1 MKITRID
8 DQLIDQLF
16 ADYKSTYGGVRNDFF
31 APAYLV
37 AEHEIPIDRALLQT
51 TFGGRDY
58 GFDAFHFDPATGN
71 LYLYQFKWSEDAT
84 LFKDCYRR
92 MIDAGIDRI
101 FIGSYQ
107 DAKQNQALLQIKS
120 LLLEKKSLVNGVF
133 IRFVFKGDPK
143 DAENSSVL
151 PKLQE
156 DLESKKYLIDQ
167 FFGREVNLVIDY
179 RSSRGRIGGVAVQ
192 TKTHSYLIDFGNET
206 VKKGPGGELMHMGS
220 VKLCELN
227 SMLEEMRQR
236 LLDRNIRS
244 GLTGDESPNR
254 AITRSLRDIV
264 LDEKTDPAVF
274 FFNHNGI
281 TMFAQKLEREDGGY
295 KITEPRILNG
305 AQTITS
311 FNKFLA
317 KYSDHPKL
325 KSNRDRLER
334 IEVPCR
340 IITDASDEFVI
351 SVTVNNNRQN
361 PVKPWALR
369 ANDMIQLQLADK
381 FQQDLKI
388 YYERQENAFHNL
400 TDEDLERMEIEQQ
413 KAIELRRLAST
424 FLISDG
430 EVDKASRLPEVFDDD
445 KAYSSVFGKFR
456 LNADSRRILL
466 CYKVQFKLRRLTDEI
481 ESRGYQKYWFA
492 RLARNLT
499 WALICQGMLND
510 PEAEEYADK
519 YGSYMSV
526 EAGFMEWMREIAA
539 NKVRLLL
546 SDLIA
551 IDQYRQRMEEE
562 RYDFLRTRAAYD
574 VCMDRAYKRWKWVGQ
589 RLR

>member
-1 MKITRID
+1 M
-8 DQLIDQLF
+8 
-16 ADYKSTYGGVRNDFF
+16 
-31 APAYLV
+31 
-37 AEHEIPIDRALLQT
+37 
-51 TFGGRDY
+51 
-58 GFDAFHFDPATGN
+58 
-71 LYLYQFKWSEDAT
+71 
-84 LFKDCYRR
+84 
-92 MIDAGIDRI
+92 
-101 FIGSYQ
+101 
-107 DAKQNQALLQIKS
+107 
-120 LLLEKKSLVNGVF
+120 
-133 IRFVFKGDPK
+133 
-143 DAENSSVL
+143 
-151 PKLQE
+151 
-156 DLESKKYLIDQ
+156 
-167 FFGREVNLVIDY
+167 
-179 RSSRGRIGGVAVQ
+179 
-192 TKTHSYLIDFGNET
+192 
-206 VKKGPGGELMHMGS
+206 
-220 VKLCELN
+220 
-227 SMLEEMRQR
+227 
-236 LLDRNIRS
+236 
-244 GLTGDESPNR
+244 
-254 AITRSLRDIV
+254 
-264 LDEKTDPAVF
+264 
-274 FFNHNGI
+274 
-281 TMFAQKLEREDGGY
+281 
-295 KITEPRILNG
+295 
-305 AQTITS
+305 
-311 FNKFLA
+311 
-317 KYSDHPKL
+317 
-325 KSNRDRLER
+325 
-334 IEVPCR
+334 PCR

>member
-16 ADYKSTYGGVRNDFF
+16 ADYKKTYGGVRNDFF

-37 AEHEIPIDRALLQT
+37 AEHQITIEKALLQT

-58 GFDAFHFDPATGN
+58 GFDGFHFDQTTGN
-71 LYLYQFKWSEDAT
+71 LYLYQFKWSDDAT

-101 FIGSYQ
+101 FTGSYQ

-120 LLLEKKSLVNGVF
+120 LLLEKKALVNAVF

-151 PKLQE
+151 SKLQE
-156 DLESKKYLIDQ
+156 DLESKKYLIDN

-179 RSSRGRIGGVAVQ
+179 RSSRGHIGGVAVQ
-192 TKTHSYLIDFGNET
+192 TKTHTYSIDFGDET
-206 VKKGPGGELMHMGS
+206 LKKGPGGELMHVGS
-220 VKLCELN
+220 VKLHQLN
-227 SMLEEMRQR
+227 SMFEEMRQR
-236 LLDRNIRS
+236 LFDRNIRS

-254 AITRSLRDIV
+254 AITRSLREIV
-264 LDEKTDPAVF
+264 LDEKADPAVF
-274 FFNHNGI
+274 LFNHNGI
-281 TMFAQKLEREDGGY
+281 TMFAQKLEREDGCY

-305 AQTITS
+305 AQTISS
-311 FNKFLA
+311 FNGFLRKF
-317 KYSDHPKL
+317 SDHPKIKL
-325 KSNRDRLER
+325 NRSRLEQ

-351 SVTVNNNRQN
+351 AVTVNNNRQN

-445 KAYSSVFGKFR
+445 KAYNLVFGKFR
-456 LNADSRRILL
+456 LNADSRKILL
-466 CYKVQFKLRRLTDEI
+466 SYKVQFRLRKLTDEI
-481 ESRGYQKYWFA
+481 QSRGYQKYWFA
-492 RLARNLT
+492 RRARNLT
-499 WALICQGMLND
+499 WALICQGILND
-510 PEAEEYADK
+510 QELEDYAER
-519 YGSYMSV
+519 YGRNMSV
-526 EAGFMEWMREIAA
+526 EAGFMEWMRGIAV

-546 SDLIA
+546 SDLVA
-551 IDQYRQRMEEE
+551 IEQYRQKMAEE

-574 VCMDRAYKRWKWVGQ
+574 VCMQYAHKRWKWVSEK
-589 RLR
+589 LK

>member
-1 MKITRID
+1 MKITTID

-16 ADYKSTYGGVRNDFF
+16 ADYKKTYAGVRNDFF

-37 AEHEIPIDRALLQT
+37 AEHQITIERALLQT

-58 GFDAFHFDPATGN
+58 GFDAFHFDQATGN
-71 LYLYQFKWSEDAT
+71 LYLYQFKWSDDAT

-92 MIDAGIDRI
+92 IIDAGIDRI
-101 FIGSYQ
+101 FTGSYQ

-120 LLLEKKSLVNGVF
+120 LLLEKKAVVNAVF
-133 IRFVFKGDPK
+133 IRFVFRGDPR

-151 PKLQE
+151 SKLQE
-156 DLESKKYLIDQ
+156 DLESKKYLIDD

-179 RSSRGRIGGVAVQ
+179 RSSRGHIGGVVVQ
-192 TKTHSYLIDFGNET
+192 TKTHSYTIDFGDET
-206 VKKGPGGELMHMGS
+206 LKKGPGGELMHVGS
-220 VKLCELN
+220 VKLYQLN
-227 SMLEEMRQR
+227 SMFEEMRQR
-236 LLDRNIRS
+236 LFDRNIRS

-254 AITRSLRDIV
+254 AITRSLREIV
-264 LDEKTDPAVF
+264 LDEKADPAVF

-281 TMFAQKLEREDGGY
+281 TMFAQKLEREDGRY

-311 FNKFLA
+311 FNKFLQ
-317 KYSDHPKL
+317 KFSDHPKL
-325 KSNRDRLER
+325 KSNRDLLEQ
-334 IEVPCR
+334 IEVSCR

-381 FQQDLKI
+381 FHQDLKI
-388 YYERQENAFHNL
+388 YYGRQENAFHNL

-413 KAIELRRLAST
+413 KEIELRRLAST

-430 EVDKASRLPEVFDDD
+430 EVDKASRLPEIFDDD
-445 KAYSSVFGKFR
+445 KAYSMVFGKFR
-456 LNADSRRILL
+456 LNADSRKILL
-466 CYKVQFKLRRLTDEI
+466 CYKVQFRLRKLTEEI
-481 ESRGYQKYWFA
+481 VSRGSRKYEFA
-492 RLARNLT
+492 RRARNLT
-499 WALICQGMLND
+499 WALVCQGMLND
-510 PEAEEYADK
+510 SEVEQYLES
-519 YGSYMSV
+519 YGRNMSV
-526 EAGFMEWMREIAA
+526 EAGFMEWMRAIAV

-546 SDLIA
+546 GDLVSV
-551 IDQYRQRMEEE
+551 DPYREKVEQE

-574 VCMDRAYKRWKWVGQ
+574 FCMERAYKKWKWVSEK
-589 RLR
+589 LR

>member
-1 MKITRID
+1 MKITKID
-8 DQLIDQLF
+8 DQIIDQLF
-16 ADYKSTYGGVRNDFF
+16 ADCKHTYGGVRNDFF

-37 AEHEIPIDRALLQT
+37 AEHEIPIEKALLQT

-58 GFDAFHFDPATGN
+58 GFDAFDFDQSTGN
-71 LYLYQFKWSEDAT
+71 LYLYQFKWSEDAS

-101 FIGSYQ
+101 FVGSYQ
-107 DAKQNQALLQIKS
+107 DPKQNQALLQIKS
-120 LLLEKKSLVNGVF
+120 LLLEKKALVNAVF

-151 PKLQE
+151 SKLQE
-156 DLESKKYLIDQ
+156 DLGSKKYLIDN

-179 RSSRGRIGGVAVQ
+179 RSSRGHIGGVAVQ
-192 TKTHSYLIDFGNET
+192 TKTYSYLIDFGDET

-220 VKLCELN
+220 LKLYELN
-227 SMLEEMRQR
+227 SMFEEMRQR

-254 AITRSLRDIV
+254 AITRSLREIV
-264 LDEKTDPAVF
+264 LDEKADPAVF
-274 FFNHNGI
+274 FFNHNGV
-281 TMFAQKLEREDGGY
+281 TMFAQKFERDDGRY

-317 KYSDHPKL
+317 KFSDHPKL
-325 KSNRDRLER
+325 KSNRDRLEE

-340 IITDASDEFVI
+340 IITDASDDFVI

-388 YYERQENAFHNL
+388 YYGRQENAFHNL
-400 TDEDLERMEIEQQ
+400 TDEDLERMEIEQL
-413 KAIELRRLAST
+413 KEIELRRLAST

-445 KAYSSVFGKFR
+445 KAYSSVFGKSR
-456 LNADSRRILL
+456 LNADSRKILL

-481 ESRGYQKYWFA
+481 QSRGERKYAFA
-492 RLARNLT
+492 RRARNLT
-499 WALICQGMLND
+499 WALICQGVLND
-510 PEAEEYADK
+510 PELEDYAER
-519 YGSYMSV
+519 YGRWISV
-526 EAGFMEWMREIAA
+526 EVGFVEWMRDIAV

-546 SDLIA
+546 SDLVE
-551 IDQYRQRMEEE
+551 IDQYRQKMAEE

-574 VCMDRAYKRWKWVGQ
+574 VCMQRAYKRWKWVDQ
-589 RLR
+589 KLR

>member
-1 MKITRID
+1 
-8 DQLIDQLF
+8 
-16 ADYKSTYGGVRNDFF
+16 
-31 APAYLV
+31 
-37 AEHEIPIDRALLQT
+37 
-51 TFGGRDY
+51 
-58 GFDAFHFDPATGN
+58 
-71 LYLYQFKWSEDAT
+71 
-84 LFKDCYRR
+84 
-92 MIDAGIDRI
+92 
-101 FIGSYQ
+101 
-107 DAKQNQALLQIKS
+107 
-120 LLLEKKSLVNGVF
+120 
-133 IRFVFKGDPK
+133 VFKGDPK

-151 PKLQE
+151 SKLQE
-156 DLESKKYLIDQ
+156 DLESKKYLIDN

-179 RSSRGRIGGVAVQ
+179 RSSRGHIGGVAVQ
-192 TKTHSYLIDFGNET
+192 TKTHSYLIYFGDET
-206 VKKGPGGELMHMGS
+206 LKKGPGGELMHMGS
-220 VKLCELN
+220 VKLHELN
-227 SMLEEMRQR
+227 SMFEEMRQR

-264 LDEKTDPAVF
+264 LDEKADPAVF

-281 TMFAQKLEREDGGY
+281 TMFAQKLEREDGRY

-311 FNKFLA
+311 FNKFLG
-317 KYSDHPKL
+317 KFSDHPRL
-325 KSNRDRLER
+325 KTNRDRLEQ

-340 IITDASDEFVI
+340 IITDATDEFVI

-388 YYERQENAFHNL
+388 YYGRQENAFHNL

-413 KAIELRRLAST
+413 KEIELRRLAST

-430 EVDKASRLPEVFDDD
+430 EVDKASRLPEIFDDD
-445 KAYSSVFGKFR
+445 KAYSAVFGKFR

-481 ESRGYQKYWFA
+481 ESRGYRKYWFA
-492 RLARNLT
+492 RRARNLT

-510 PEAEEYADK
+510 PGVEDYADK
-519 YGSYMSV
+519 YGTYMSV
-526 EAGFMEWMREIAA
+526 EVGFMEWIREIAV

-546 SDLIA
+546 SDLVA
-551 IDQYRQRMEEE
+551 VDPYRQRMQEE

-574 VCMDRAYKRWKWVGQ
+574 VCMDRAHKKWKWVSQ
-589 RLR
+589 KLR